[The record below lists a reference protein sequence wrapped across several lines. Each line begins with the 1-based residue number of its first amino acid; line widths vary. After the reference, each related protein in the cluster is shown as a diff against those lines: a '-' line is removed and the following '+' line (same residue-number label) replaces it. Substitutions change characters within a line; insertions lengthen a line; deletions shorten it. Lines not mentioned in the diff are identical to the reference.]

1 MPIPLYSQLATF
13 LAMSALLIFAKGE
26 RNMDIKDL
34 QDDGHSDLRLRKIA
48 ESIIGCAL

>member
-34 QDDGHSDLRLRKIA
+34 QDDGHSDLRLGKIA
-48 ESIIGCAL
+48 GSIIGCAL